1 MFESRTPWPIVFL
14 SQSQSRLRIGG
25 DFQRKMGPVIRNT
38 PKLSLARRF
47 GTISEK
53 IPRRTIR
60 HRAG

>member
-38 PKLSLARRF
+38 PKLSL
-47 GTISEK
+47 
-53 IPRRTIR
+53 IPVPYRPPMDRYR
-60 HRAG
+60 Y